1 MKLERKVRVKGKIH
15 RRYDRPQTP
24 YKRMFGSNQV
34 SVDVKEKLKDV
45 YESLNPCGAEKEH

>member
-1 MKLERKVRVKGKIH
+1 
-15 RRYDRPQTP
+15 
-24 YKRMFGSNQV
+24 MFGSNQV